1 MNKYLMIAAL
11 NILSF
16 VSVFVMSAQMP
27 RNFSW
32 VEEGKIAGMACPANL
47 KQIQWL
53 NQNNVGL
60 IISLTE
66 KPLGGKFN
74 LDDVSIKVEHLPIP
88 DFQVPTKELI
98 DTFIARA
105 DETIKNGKAVVVHCA
120 AGIGRTGTIL
130 ASWLAAKQGL
140 SGDAAIAKIRELRP
154 HSVETKAQEQFVRD
168 YAALHK
174 SEPSSSL
181 VEEAEQ
187 KGADFEKEEVADS
200 HENELDVRQAKTPKR
215 DGDECI
221 II

>member
-1 MNKYLMIAAL
+1 MIAVL
-11 NILSF
+11 NIISF
-16 VSVFVMSAQMP
+16 VSVSAMLAQMP

-32 VEEGKIAGMACPANL
+32 VEEGKIAGMACPTNL
-47 KQIQWL
+47 EHIEWL

-66 KPLGGKFN
+66 QPLGGRFN
-74 LDDVSIKVEHLPIP
+74 VDDILIKVEHLPIP

-105 DETIKNGKAVVVHCA
+105 EETIEKGKAVVVHCA

-130 ASWLAAKQGL
+130 ASWLAIKNGL

-168 YAALHK
+168 YVASYKNKPA
-174 SEPSSSL
+174 
-181 VEEAEQ
+181 VEKTEEINTQVIAE
-187 KGADFEKEEVADS
+187 
-200 HENELDVRQAKTPKR
+200 
-215 DGDECI
+215 
-221 II
+221 